1 MKMENKTLYREY
13 FPGYMGHIPF
23 KNDTIGMTVG
33 ATNEHIKSF
42 LTREPEYEHKL
53 VPSAQND
60 YSYYNKRY
68 FTENMS
74 KDYNLEEEKVFSNK
88 SKEARTWING
98 SKYKIYPQHIPG
110 YQGHIPGIYGS
121 NILGTSY
128 AKATAVAIKGDY
140 CKERD
145 LPSDEK
151 YKTITKL
158 YYGKPKMK
166 TEEEG
171 KLYFHHRNKFK
182 KGN

>member
-23 KNDTIGMTVG
+23 KNDTIGLTVG

-53 VPSAQND
+53 VPTAQND

-68 FTENMS
+68 FTDNMS

-171 KLYFHHRNKFK
+171 K
-182 KGN
+182 